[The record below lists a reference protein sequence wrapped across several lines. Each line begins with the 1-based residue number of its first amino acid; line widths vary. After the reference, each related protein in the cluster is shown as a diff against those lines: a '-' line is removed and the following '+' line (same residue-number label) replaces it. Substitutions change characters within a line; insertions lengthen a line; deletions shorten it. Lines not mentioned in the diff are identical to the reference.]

1 MLFATATACSASDP
15 LPLWKLTDPGGN
27 GSAVHVLATVA
38 LSQTERLR
46 FDPAVMAAFEASG
59 RLVLP
64 NSAVLSKQNAL
75 IGWKAHLAEG
85 DNLANWLTPELFSAY
100 VEAVGRAGLPA
111 THADVTAPWFAATR
125 VRVADLKRTGFAPE
139 REFEVYFAHLARE
152 RGEPKQILPLEESAT
167 SYDRSVA
174 LSREIQS
181 QVMQRALID
190 SERAR
195 IDLPR
200 AMRAWRRGDAV
211 ALDDVLR
218 ATDHA
223 HPELLASRRLTIE
236 RENARLADGLE
247 KLLAEPGVHQDFLLA
262 DARNLLGEAGVFALL
277 RERGLQLTPVE
288 RRGGY
293 ATPYPAPPLPE
304 TETSRQHGRVLLVGI
319 DGATLRIIRPLL
331 ETGRLPW
338 LAAIARAGTSGNL
351 RSHQPIYSPR
361 IWNSIATGKAPE
373 NHGVEGFTFEDE
385 AGKQRLYLSV
395 HRKTHAL
402 WNIVSAAGK
411 KVAVVNW
418 WNTYPPEVVNGV
430 MISDHAKPTRLAEL
444 RNLTGAETLDEGTR
458 VFPAHWH
465 PRAVGVFANRLGIP
479 GLDDP
484 FLGNLGFAEWM
495 KKEELSKRFRDDAA
509 TARIAL
515 EVEAELRPDLMMVFL
530 PGIDRV
536 SHRLWGSVET
546 PERYAKP
553 LDMSPLQREAGR
565 DALHA
570 YYAYSD
576 ALIGLLSASYG
587 EDDLVVV
594 VSDHGFEAGSHLG
607 DLTGVHASEAA
618 LDGILFAR
626 GAGIDPGSDTGTPSV
641 NDVAPTILA
650 WLGLPLG
657 KDMDGRVASFL
668 APPQS
673 VTTIA
678 TYDTVEI
685 ERLEVAP
692 SGSEEE
698 ILDQLRALGYID

>member
-1 MLFATATACSASDP
+1 MFLVMASACSSFDA
-15 LPLWKLTDPGGN
+15 LPLWKITDPRSDGA
-27 GSAVHVLATVA
+27 AVHVLATVA
-38 LSQTERLR
+38 LPQAEQLR
-46 FDPAVMAAFEASG
+46 FDPAVMAAFEASE
-59 RLVLP
+59 RLVLQ

-85 DNLANWLTPELFSAY
+85 DDLAQWLTPELFAAY
-100 VEAVGRAGLPA
+100 VKAVGRAGFPP
-111 THADVTAPWFAATR
+111 THADVTAPWFASTQI
-125 VRVADLKRTGFAPE
+125 RVADLTRTGFAPE
-139 REFEVYFAHLARE
+139 RELEVYFAHLARE
-152 RGEPKQILPLEESAT
+152 RSEPKEILPLEESAT

-181 QVMQRALID
+181 QMMQRSLID
-190 SERAR
+190 SERAEV
-195 IDLPR
+195 DLPG
-200 AMRAWRRGDAV
+200 ATEAWKRGDAG

-218 ATDHA
+218 ATDRA
-223 HPELLASRRLTIE
+223 HPELTESRRLTTL
-236 RENARLADGLE
+236 RENTRLADAVAV
-247 KLLAEPGVHQDFLLA
+247 LLAESGAHRDFLLA
-262 DARNLLGEAGVFALL
+262 DARNLLGEGGVLALL
-277 RERGLQLTPVE
+277 RERGLRVTPVSRE
-288 RRGGY
+288 GGY
-293 ATPYPAPPLPE
+293 TIPYPAPPLPE
-304 TETSRQHGRVLLVGI
+304 IGAARDEGRALLVGI

-331 ETGRLPW
+331 EAGRLPH
-338 LAAIARAGTSGNL
+338 LAAIARSGTSGIL
-351 RSHQPIYSPR
+351 RSHRPIYSPR
-361 IWNSIATGKAPE
+361 IWNSIATGKTPA
-373 NHGVEGFTFEDE
+373 NHGIEGFTFKDE
-385 AGKQRLYLSV
+385 AGKQRLYMSV
-395 HRKTHAL
+395 HRKAHAL
-402 WNIVSAAGK
+402 WNIVSASGK

-444 RNLTGAETLDEGTR
+444 RNLTGAENLDEEVT
-458 VFPAHWH
+458 VFPAPWH
-465 PRAVGVFANRLGIP
+465 ERAVDVFARRLVIP
-479 GLDDP
+479 GLEDP
-484 FLGNLGFAEWM
+484 FLGNLAFAEWM

-536 SHRLWGSVET
+536 SHRLWASVEP

-553 LDMSPLQREAGR
+553 LDMSALQREAAR

-587 EDDLVVV
+587 EEDLVVV

-607 DLTGVHASEAA
+607 DLTGVHGSQAA

-626 GAGIDPGSDTGTPSV
+626 GAGIAPGSDTETPSV

-657 KDMDGRVASFL
+657 EDMDGRVASFL
-668 APPQS
+668 EPAQP

-678 TYDTVEI
+678 THDTSEI
-685 ERLEVAP
+685 ERVGLAL